1 MSNLSKKSAM
11 ELLANIRRAKITA
24 QTIAGMVGECE
35 RLNMQN
41 AGFLGGLE
49 SVLRHFLLQHGCNA
63 EAAALRN
70 AMNDEPTAE
79 ELARY
84 RQLFG
89 PKGER

>member
-1 MSNLSKKSAM
+1 MKTLSKESAVD
-11 ELLANIRRAKITA
+11 LLTNIRRAKITA

-63 EAAALRN
+63 EAAALQN

-79 ELARY
+79 EMARHLK
-84 RQLFG
+84 LFG
-89 PKGER
+89 PRG

>member
-11 ELLANIRRAKITA
+11 ELLANIRSAKITA

-63 EAAALRN
+63 EAAALQS
-70 AMNDEPTAE
+70 AMNEEPSVE
-79 ELARY
+79 EMARH
-84 RQLFG
+84 RKLFA
-89 PKGER
+89 PKG